1 MVIRCTVHSAA
12 HIVSDKPL
20 FVKLCSGV
28 RVNFKGKSPLAA
40 MTCESTQPTRCNSPV
55 RYICTSGHSTLRS
68 IQLQEKIHDDQVTV
82 LQKVKLHLRGRRAI
96 WWRI

>member
-1 MVIRCTVHSAA
+1 VVIRCTVHSAA

-40 MTCESTQPTRCNSPV
+40 MTCERTQPTLDATAQYGTFV
-55 RYICTSGHSTLRS
+55 LAV
-68 IQLQEKIHDDQVTV
+68 IQLFAAYNCRKRSTMI
-82 LQKVKLHLRGRRAI
+82 K
-96 WWRI
+96 